1 MKQLLAIV
9 GLPGSGKSEVVK
21 LVEERG
27 FAKIYF
33 GGMTIEK
40 LKEENLEVN
49 EQNERMMREKL
60 RRDHGMAAYA
70 TLNLP
75 KIKAA
80 LLKGSV
86 VIDGLYSWEEYL
98 VLKKEFPEMVVVAVC
113 ASPKTRSTRL
123 ASRPIRPLTPEQV
136 QSRDYAQIENLHQA
150 GPIAMADFT
159 IVNEGDLADVEK
171 QVSLILND

>member
-21 LVEERG
+21 LVEEKG

-75 KIKAA
+75 KIKETLA
-80 LLKGSV
+80 KSSV

-98 VLKKEFPEMVVVAVC
+98 VLKKEFPEMVVVAVY

-123 ASRPIRPLTPEQV
+123 ANRPIRPLTPDQV
-136 QSRDYAQIENLHQA
+136 LSRDHAQIENLHQA